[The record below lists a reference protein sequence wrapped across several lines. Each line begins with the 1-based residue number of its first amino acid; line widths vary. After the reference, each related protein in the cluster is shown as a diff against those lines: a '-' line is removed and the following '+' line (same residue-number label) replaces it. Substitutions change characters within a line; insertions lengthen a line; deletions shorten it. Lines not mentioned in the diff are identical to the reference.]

1 MPCESESPTV
11 RTCMGIV
18 DEAARL
24 ERLGKPVVHLEK
36 GEMDLDTPE
45 VVKDA
50 AIRALRANRTR
61 YSHSSGLPEL
71 REAICDYYARVYG
84 VSVDSSRV
92 IVGSGSSPAML
103 ELFLAL
109 LEPGDEVILP
119 NPCYPAYPSFVEA
132 ARGKVVWAGTAE
144 HDFAFTADVAR
155 PHLTPATKAILVNFP
170 SNPVGALSEP
180 EDLRALAELGP
191 LVVSDEVYHPL
202 VFERGRERSILEFTD
217 DAVVVGSFSK
227 GFAMTGWRLGYL
239 IVPERL
245 VQPLVRMHQYLFVGT
260 NTFVQWAGIDALEHA
275 DAVQRRLREELLERR
290 DTILGLLPEV
300 GFEVPRVPDG
310 GFYVF
315 ARQPEGTGPSRRF
328 AADLL
333 EQTYVATTPGPEF
346 GSDGE
351 GYVRFSL
358 SAPSSEI
365 EEAMERIAAFLAGA
379 PRPATERDRVKE
391 AVT

>member
-1 MPCESESPTV
+1 VPCESDGAAV

-45 VVKDA
+45 VVKEA

-71 REAICDYYARVYG
+71 RQAICDYYDRVYG
-84 VSVDSSRV
+84 VAVDPARV
-92 IVGSGSSPAML
+92 IVSSGSSPAML

-132 ARGKVVWAGTAE
+132 ARGRVVWAGTAE
-144 HDFAFTADVAR
+144 HDFAFTADIAR
-155 PHLTPATKAILVNFP
+155 PHLSAATKAIFVNSP
-170 SNPVGALSEP
+170 SNPVGALVEAD
-180 EDLRALAELGP
+180 DLRGLAELGP
-191 LVVSDEVYHPL
+191 VVVSDEVYHPL
-202 VFERGRERSILEFTD
+202 VFERGREHTILEFTENS
-217 DAVVVGSFSK
+217 VVVGSFSK
-227 GFAMTGWRLGYL
+227 GFAMTGWRVGYL
-239 IVPERL
+239 IVPEAL

-260 NTFVQWAGIDALEHA
+260 NTFVQWAAITALENA
-275 DAVQRRLREELLERR
+275 ETVQRRLREELLERR
-290 DTILGLLPEV
+290 DTILRLLPEV
-300 GFEVPRVPDG
+300 GFEAPRVPDG

-315 ARQPEGTGPSRRF
+315 ARQPEGTGTSRRF

-351 GYVRFSL
+351 GYIRFSL
-358 SAPSSEI
+358 SAPSSAI
-365 EEAMERIAAFLAGA
+365 EEAMERIAGFLVR
-379 PRPATERDRVKE
+379 RPAEDPDRVKE
-391 AVT
+391 AVA